1 MVDNGNLLKEVS
13 DMDISDIFNEIDRH
27 RPADLENGGYRNIP
41 RDKAAKYQELVRDA
55 FPTNCNVIPFG
66 YDWLGRIFA
75 VNAELTVKMYDVA
88 TDEIFEIVNIRNF
101 KTELA
106 EHANVLIA
114 SEVYDE
120 WLQNGGAKPES
131 DHCIGFKTPL
141 FLGGKDEFDNY
152 ELSDIDVY
160 WTLTGQL
167 KNTI

>member
-1 MVDNGNLLKEVS
+1 MVDNGNLLKEV
-13 DMDISDIFNEIDRH
+13 DNMNISDIFNEIEKQ
-27 RPADLENGGYRNIP
+27 RPAELENGGYRNIP
-41 RDKAAKYQELVRDA
+41 RDKAAKYQELIRDA

-88 TDEIFEIVNIRNF
+88 TDEIFEIVPIRDFAN
-101 KTELA
+101 ELSEYA
-106 EHANVLIA
+106 DDLIA
-114 SEVYDE
+114 AGVYAD
-120 WLQNGGAKPES
+120 WLQNGGAKPEA
-131 DHCIGFKTPL
+131 DHCIGFKIPL

-167 KNTI
+167 KNTV

>member
-1 MVDNGNLLKEVS
+1 MT
-13 DMDISDIFNEIDRH
+13 ISEIFNEIDKH
-27 RPADLENGGYRNIP
+27 RPADLENGGYRNVP
-41 RDKAAKYQELVRDA
+41 REDAQKYQQLIRDA
-55 FPTNCNVIPFG
+55 FPNNCNVIPFG

-88 TDEIFEIVNIRNF
+88 TDEIFEIVNIRDFQN
-101 KTELA
+101 ELSEYA
-106 EHANVLIA
+106 DDLIA
-114 SEVYDE
+114 AGVYE
-120 WLQNGGAKPES
+120 KWLQSGGSKPS
-131 DHCIGFKTPL
+131 SGSCVGYKVPL

>member
-1 MVDNGNLLKEVS
+1 MT
-13 DMDISDIFNEIDRH
+13 ISEIFSEIDKH
-27 RPADLENGGYRNIP
+27 RPADLENGGYRNVP
-41 RDKAAKYQELVRDA
+41 REDAQKYQQLIRDA
-55 FPTNCNVIPFG
+55 FPNNCNVIPFG

-88 TDEIFEIVNIRNF
+88 TGDIFEIVNIRDFQN
-101 KTELA
+101 ELSEYA
-106 EHANVLIA
+106 DDLIA
-114 SEVYDE
+114 AGVYE
-120 WLQNGGAKPES
+120 KWLQSGGAKPS
-131 DHCIGFKTPL
+131 AGSCVGYKVPL

>member
-1 MVDNGNLLKEVS
+1 MN
-13 DMDISDIFNEIDRH
+13 ISDIFNEIDKNRA
-27 RPADLENGGYRNIP
+27 ADLENGAYRNIP
-41 RDKAAKYQELVRDA
+41 RDKASKYQELIRDA

-75 VNAELTVKMYDVA
+75 VNSELTVKMYDVA
-88 TDEIFEIVNIRNF
+88 TDEIFEIVNIHNF
-101 KTELA
+101 RKELS
-106 EHANVLIA
+106 EYANDLIA
-114 SEVYDE
+114 SDWYDE
-120 WLQNGGAKPES
+120 WLQNGGARPEA
-131 DHCIGFKTPL
+131 DHCIGYKIPL